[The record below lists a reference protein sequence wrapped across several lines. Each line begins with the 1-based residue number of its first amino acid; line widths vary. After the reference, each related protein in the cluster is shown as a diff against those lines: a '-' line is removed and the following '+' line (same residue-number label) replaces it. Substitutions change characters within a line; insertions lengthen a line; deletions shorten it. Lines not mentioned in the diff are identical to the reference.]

1 MLTSK
6 LAVTDSFSSLILI
19 KDTPPLEPRAKP
31 NESSNIEVKVE
42 KNGRLDS
49 SFYLVTSEPE
59 INWADES
66 LVKEKFN
73 NESKIQSLIKVLYL
87 D

>member
-1 MLTSK
+1 MT
-6 LAVTDSFSSLILI
+6 FYYNN
-19 KDTPPLEPRAKP
+19 KDNDIY

-42 KNGRLDS
+42 KNGSLDS
-49 SFYLVTSEPE
+49 SFYLVTSEPK

-73 NESKIQSLIKVLYL
+73 NESKIQSIIKVVYVN
-87 D
+87 